1 MAESKGCSCSSA
13 ACCFPA
19 SDEQG
24 RKTTSRVTFQ
34 DLWGNFLARIGI
46 GRNRHRVNPGLYR
59 LGDPGREAPVLV
71 TANYKMSFD
80 HLRSRL
86 PGRDAWILVLD
97 TKGVNVWCAAGKG
110 TFGTK
115 ELVSRLSVTGLEGV
129 VEHRTLILP
138 QLGAVG
144 VAAHEVFGK
153 TGFRVVYGPV
163 RADDLPRFLD
173 NGMKKDAEMRK
184 VEFPAADRLIL
195 TSVELMRALGFYL
208 PAMAALLA
216 AAWLLRPALDRI
228 ATFEVVSLGG
238 AVFIGTVLFP
248 WALPILPFRPFSA
261 KGAVLGAIWSAVM
274 VLVFRL
280 RPAEALG
287 ALLVL
292 TPLVSFLSVN
302 FTGSTTFTTLSG
314 VKRELSVAIPAF
326 IVSAGIGV
334 ALKVL
339 AGLRLV

>member
-1 MAESKGCSCSSA
+1 
-13 ACCFPA
+13 
-19 SDEQG
+19 
-24 RKTTSRVTFQ
+24 
-34 DLWGNFLARIGI
+34 
-46 GRNRHRVNPGLYR
+46 
-59 LGDPGREAPVLV
+59 
-71 TANYKMSFD
+71 MSFD